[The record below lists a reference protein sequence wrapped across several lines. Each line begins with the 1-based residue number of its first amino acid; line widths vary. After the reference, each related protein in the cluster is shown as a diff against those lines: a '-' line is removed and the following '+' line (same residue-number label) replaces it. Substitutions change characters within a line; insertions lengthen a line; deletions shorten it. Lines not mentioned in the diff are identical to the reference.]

1 MGWLGT
7 LAQKHLQLPVLNSEN
22 RELDARERH
31 RILRA
36 GPLDFIACR
45 REGNPAAA
53 LLSAGG
59 GRVDPYIRAVQAWK
73 ADFMRVASGK
83 APVDGAINMPMPT
96 VLVGMGVR

>member
-1 MGWLGT
+1 M
-7 LAQKHLQLPVLNSEN
+7 AS
-22 RELDARERH
+22 R
-31 RILRA
+31 RA
-36 GPLDFIACR
+36 GFGCIEDMLARDYGAFEALADKW

-73 ADFMRVASGK
+73 ADFMRVASCK